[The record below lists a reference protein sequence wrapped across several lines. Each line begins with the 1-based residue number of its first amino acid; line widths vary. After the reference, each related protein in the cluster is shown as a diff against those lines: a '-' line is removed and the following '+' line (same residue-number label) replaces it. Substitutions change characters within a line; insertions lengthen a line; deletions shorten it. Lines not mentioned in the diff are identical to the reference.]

1 MAEDEQQGKDEAGAA
16 QEAAAKEAGPAEA
29 AKAEAAQEEASVLD
43 ALDLARGEVNDEDL
57 EALEAAIHSI
67 DFATRKASPE
77 RLERL
82 VALHGRLGEVV
93 EEIRSG
99 RRRPQAELIAPTGEA
114 LERYQALI
122 DQGVAAG
129 ERGDLDEAARHL
141 EDAVR
146 LHPEGLDGLFN
157 LGVVYGLLAHRNIAK
172 AEFYDDYT
180 RDHVFLSKAQICYG
194 RVLELDPEHLPS
206 LNNLAT
212 LYSMRDNR
220 DEAVPLL
227 KRIVAIEPKGEDERQ
242 LVAEARAQLEELES
256 I

>member
-1 MAEDEQQGKDEAGAA
+1 MAEDEQQKDEASPAEGAA
-16 QEAAAKEAGPAEA
+16 Q
-29 AKAEAAQEEASVLD
+29 QEEASVLD
-43 ALDLARGEVNDEDL
+43 ALDLARGEVNDEDI
-57 EALEAAIHSI
+57 EALDAAIHSI
-67 DFATRKASPE
+67 DFAARKASPE

-82 VALHGRLGEVV
+82 AALHAHLGAVI
-93 EEIRSG
+93 EEFRAG
-99 RRRPQAELIAPTGEA
+99 RRRPQAELTAPTGEA
-114 LERYQALI
+114 LERYQALV

-129 ERGDLDEAARHL
+129 EKGELDEAARHL

-146 LHPEGLDGLFN
+146 LHPEGLEGLFN
-157 LGVVYGLLAHRNIAK
+157 LGVVYGLLAHQNITK

-212 LYSMRDNR
+212 LYSMRDSR
-220 DEAVPLL
+220 EEAVPLL
-227 KRIVAIEPKGEDERQ
+227 RRIVSIEPKDEDERQ
-242 LVAEARAQLEELES
+242 LVAAARAQLEELES